1 MSSNEIAHVEDHT
14 TDLSVFPPRQPV
26 QAIARQVLMEHAE
39 LASMAY
45 DFATKLVGTKMVPLR
60 FRNQP
65 EEATAAILYGA
76 ELGLGP
82 ISALQNIFEVHGSP
96 GIYARTA
103 QALLEAK
110 GFRFKTLEDTADA
123 CAVAGA
129 KPDTVVHDWDTDA
142 DETSRFTWAEAENAG
157 WTPQVSEFDKG
168 GKVIAGVRYETNQN
182 GKLVGNEKYL
192 TQPRQMLWAKAMMEV
207 CRRLSPATLL
217 GIAYSV
223 EELESEHQAHATD
236 SAPAGPAVSTGGPL
250 TVDEILA
257 AAPDSPADPH
267 DDDGNRVNPTM
278 EETASPSS
286 ADTKLADQQLEPEP
300 EPAPVK
306 NKRASKREQTAA
318 KSKPKG
324 HTSRVDA
331 ALAKARAANGNGGDA
346 DGVTQTPETTP
357 AAEPEPQADPPVVE
371 PSGDPS
377 EPEPNGDD
385 ALPGLDED
393 EMQAKEVDDAYAAA
407 IAAEERGA
415 QQEREAIESGQVREP
430 AAERTVIDPDRL
442 KPALRE
448 QLQEL
453 TQCIAAAGFQPTP
466 DGRETWFAWLS
477 QEVNRD
483 ITANNQL
490 SRGEI
495 VRVIESMREQG

>member
-110 GFRFKTLEDTADA
+110 GFRFKTLEDTNEAVT
-123 CAVAGA
+123 VAGM
-129 KPDTVVHDWDTDA
+129 KPDTVAPWDMA
-142 DETSRFTWAEAENAG
+142 DEVSRFTYEDAELAG
-157 WTPQVSEFDKG
+157 WTPQVEESPRG
-168 GKVIAGVRYETNQN
+168 GREIRGVRYQLNSN

-223 EELESEHQAHATD
+223 EELESEHQAHAAD
-236 SAPAGPAVSTGGPL
+236 SPAPAMSTGDPL

-257 AAPDSPADPH
+257 AAPDSVATDAADPH
-267 DDDGNRVNPTM
+267 DDDGNRVTP
-278 EETASPSS
+278 
-286 ADTKLADQQLEPEP
+286 PEP

-324 HTSRVDA
+324 HTPRVDA
-331 ALAKARAANGNGGDA
+331 ALAKARAANGNGDA
-346 DGVTQTPETTP
+346 DGLTQTPETTP